1 MTRDTRPATS
11 EARRTDIDGP
21 SSRPTPVDLL
31 SSAIVLCI
39 ASAAWF
45 LWGRTD
51 GMATTPLL
59 MAAGVSIVLLV
70 LAIGRLR
77 GAQGPSTMAVDP
89 QARRMYWIGT
99 GAEIVAIPLAV
110 FLLGR
115 AGLYELMPAAVL
127 TIVALHFIPLA
138 IAFKLVDLWWV
149 IGGCLA
155 VAAAAVG
162 VYVAGYD
169 GARAVAGGLGGLV
182 LLAAAATFVLR
193 AQGRR

>member
-1 MTRDTRPATS
+1 
-11 EARRTDIDGP
+11 
-21 SSRPTPVDLL
+21 
-31 SSAIVLCI
+31 
-39 ASAAWF
+39 
-45 LWGRTD
+45 
-51 GMATTPLL
+51 MATTPLL